1 MDFYDYS
8 DENSKGKIETAIYN
22 KCQLELDNF
31 KKENKKIIDFLILKI
46 QALEETIK
54 NIKDNSKIEET
65 HHNTETAFKYI
76 EHKTSEG
83 KINYFRVT
91 KIQTGSLTSGEG
103 WTDYIRDIYVEKC
116 NFSEGQFICKDE
128 NGLFQIWD
136 NIECKYVD
144 YLSYDKESDDDT
156 IEYNFW
162 IKHDSNTIDRYKAPN
177 IKSFLEILASEKN
190 YDIMYLN

>member
-8 DENSKGKIETAIYN
+8 DEKSKGKIETT
-22 KCQLELDNF
+22 
-31 KKENKKIIDFLILKI
+31 ILKI
-46 QALEETIK
+46 QALEEIVK
-54 NIKDNSKIEET
+54 NIKDNSEIEET

-91 KIQTGSLTSGEG
+91 KIQTGSLTSGKG
-103 WTDYIRDIYVEKC
+103 FTHYFRNIYVEKC
-116 NFSEGQFICKDE
+116 NFSEGRFICKDE

-136 NIECKYVD
+136 NIECRYVD
-144 YLSYDKESDDDT
+144 YLSYDKASDDDT

-162 IKHDSNTIDRYKAPN
+162 IKQDSNTNECYKAPN

>member
-8 DENSKGKIETAIYN
+8 DENSQGKIENAIYN
-22 KCQLELDNF
+22 KCQLELNNF

-46 QALEETIK
+46 QALEEIVK
-54 NIKDNSKIEET
+54 NIKDNSEIEEIQY
-65 HHNTETAFKYI
+65 NTETAFKYI

-83 KINYFRVT
+83 TIDWFRITEIV
-91 KIQTGSLTSGEG
+91 TGSLEGEG
-103 WTDYIRDIYVEKC
+103 FTHYFRNIYVEKC
-116 NFSEGQFICKDE
+116 NFSEGRFICKDE

-144 YLSYDKESDDDT
+144 YLSYDKKSDDDT

-162 IKHDSNTIDRYKAPN
+162 IKQDSNTNECYKAPN
-177 IKSFLEILASEKN
+177 IKSFLEKLALARN
-190 YDIMYLN
+190 YNIMYLN

>member
-22 KCQLELDNF
+22 KCQLEFDNF

-54 NIKDNSKIEET
+54 NIKGNSEIEET
-65 HHNTETAFKYI
+65 HHNTKTAFKYI

-83 KINYFRVT
+83 TIDLFRIT
-91 KIQTGSLTSGEG
+91 KIETGNFEGEG
-103 WTDYIRDIYVEKC
+103 FTDYIRNIYVEKC
-116 NFSEGQFICKDE
+116 NFREGQFICKDK

-136 NIECKYVD
+136 NIKC
-144 YLSYDKESDDDT
+144 
-156 IEYNFW
+156 
-162 IKHDSNTIDRYKAPN
+162 
-177 IKSFLEILASEKN
+177 
-190 YDIMYLN
+190 